1 MSLTPARLLGR
12 APLRILVLYRPKLPS
27 MRAQSIQVL
36 GTAHA
41 LAELGCQVTL
51 IADHPEQGTGKSR
64 REILNF
70 YQLADTPNLDLRL
83 PETQHKTL
91 SGLWFRGQVLQ
102 WLFHSVIHQP
112 ERSVIL
118 ARSKGYADELMSIPF
133 GPPLVLEAHEVDS
146 ALARERG
153 ENPASWTRLEA
164 RLLKVAEGVVT
175 NTAGTLE
182 GLELGHPGLMMG
194 NRKVV
199 YNATNPRRVR
209 QHRPG
214 ARHVVGY
221 AGSLKRYKGL
231 PTVLEA
237 AKYLGP
243 GVEIEL
249 MGGTQ
254 AELDALGELP
264 PNVHW
269 AGPVAYH
276 QVPDRLQ
283 RWHAALLPLDAD
295 LFGEKLC
302 NPLKLWDY
310 RAVGL
315 PLIAADVGSLHEVIA
330 PTEAHWYPPGDPR
343 ALALAIQASL
353 APPSRARKRQL
364 RSWTTRAKELMPVL
378 EAAVAP

>member
-1 MSLTPARLLGR
+1 MSSPESLLPKKI
-12 APLRILVLYRPKLPS
+12 PLRVLVLYRPKLPS
-27 MRAQSIQVL
+27 TRAQSIQVL

-41 LAELGCQVTL
+41 LAELGCRVTV
-51 IADHPEQGTGKSR
+51 IADRPDTGVR
-64 REILNF
+64 AGREEILDF
-70 YQLADTPNLDLRL
+70 YQLSDTPSLELRL
-83 PETQHKTL
+83 PLAQHKTL
-91 SGLWFRGQVLQ
+91 SGLWFRWQVLS
-102 WLFHSVIHQP
+102 WLLHSVVYQP

-118 ARSKGYADELMSIPF
+118 ARSKGYADEVMTLPF

-153 ENPASWTRLEA
+153 DNGSALSRVEA
-164 RLLKVAEGVVT
+164 RLLTAAEGVVT

-182 GLELGHPGLMMG
+182 GLEACHPGLMAA

-209 QHRPG
+209 EHRPG

-231 PTVLEA
+231 PTLLQA
-237 AKYLGP
+237 AKHLGP
-243 GVEIEL
+243 GVEVEL
-249 MGGTQ
+249 MGGNQ
-254 AELDALGELP
+254 EELKALGPLP
-264 PNVHW
+264 PNVRW
-269 AGPVAYH
+269 AGPVPYH
-276 QVPDRLQ
+276 QVPDVVQ

-310 RAVGL
+310 LAVGL
-315 PLIAADVGSLHEVIA
+315 PLVAADVGSLREVIKPHQA
-330 PTEAHWYPPGDPR
+330 EWYPPGDP
-343 ALALAIQASL
+343 LALAQAIHNCL
-353 APPSRARKRQL
+353 GPPTRARRRQL
-364 RSWTTRAKELMPVL
+364 RSWRKRAMEIMPVL

>member
-1 MSLTPARLLGR
+1 MSATPSRILGR
-12 APLRILVLYRPKLPS
+12 QPLRVLVLYRPKLPS
-27 MRAQSIQVL
+27 PRAQSIQVL

-51 IADHPEQGTGKSR
+51 IGDLPEGGAGRTR

-70 YQLADTPNLDLRL
+70 YQLAETPNLDLRL
-83 PETQHKTL
+83 PKAEHKTL
-91 SGLWFRGQVLQ
+91 SGLWFRWQVLQ
-102 WLFHSVIHQP
+102 WLFHSVVYQP

-118 ARSKGYADELMSIPF
+118 ARSKGYADEVMSIPF

-146 ALARERG
+146 AQARERG
-153 ENPASWTRLEA
+153 EDPASWSRVEA
-164 RLLKVAEGVVT
+164 RLLQVAEGVVT

-182 GLELGHPGLMMG
+182 GLEAGHPGLMAA
-194 NRKVV
+194 NRRVV

-209 QHRPG
+209 QHRPQ

-221 AGSLKRYKGL
+221 AGSLKTYKGL
-231 PTVLEA
+231 PTLIQA
-237 AKYLGP
+237 AAHLGP

-249 MGGTQ
+249 IGGTQ
-254 AELDALGELP
+254 AELDALGPLP
-264 PNVHW
+264 ASVRW

-276 QVPDRLQ
+276 QVPDRLM
-283 RWHAALLPLDAD
+283 RWHAALLPLDDD

-315 PLIAADVGSLHEVIA
+315 PLIAANVGSLREVIA
-330 PTEAHWYPPGDPR
+330 PGEAHWYTPRDPVS
-343 ALALAIQASL
+343 LAQAIRASL
-353 APPSRARKRQL
+353 GPPRRARTRSL
-364 RSWTTRAKELMPVL
+364 RSWKTRAQELLPVL

>member
-1 MSLTPARLLGR
+1 MSTPKPLITGKL
-12 APLRILVLYRPKLPS
+12 PLRVLVLYRPKLPS
-27 MRAQSIQVL
+27 SRAQSIQVL

-41 LAELGCQVTL
+41 LAELGCRVTL
-51 IADHPEQGTGKSR
+51 IADLPESGRRADR
-64 REILNF
+64 REILDF
-70 YQLADTPNLDLRL
+70 YQLKDTINLDLRL
-83 PETQHKTL
+83 PKSDNKTL
-91 SGLWFRGQVLQ
+91 SGLWFRWQVLT
-102 WLFHSVIHQP
+102 WLYQSVVHQP

-146 ALARERG
+146 AQARERG
-153 ENPASWTRLEA
+153 EKAEPFARVEA
-164 RLLKVAEGVVT
+164 RLLKLAEGVVT

-182 GLELGHPGLMMG
+182 GLEIGHPGVMVA
-194 NRKVV
+194 NRRVV
-199 YNATNPRRVR
+199 YNATNPKRVR

-221 AGSLKRYKGL
+221 AGSLKSYKGL
-231 PTVLEA
+231 PTLLQA
-237 AKYLGP
+237 AKFLGP

-249 MGGTQ
+249 LGGTQ
-254 AELDALGELP
+254 AELDALGPLP
-264 PNVHW
+264 HNVRW
-269 AGPVAYH
+269 SGPVPYH

-283 RWHAALLPLDAD
+283 RWHAALLPLDSD

-315 PLIAADVGSLHEVIA
+315 PLIAADVGSLREVIT
-330 PTEAHWYPPGDPR
+330 PTQAQWYAPGDPKS
-343 ALALAIQASL
+343 LAQAIQDSL
-353 APPSRARKRQL
+353 GPPTRARKRVL
-364 RSWTTRAKELMPVL
+364 RSWRARALELLPVL